1 MSSFPRSPLRARS
14 ASSALFGVLFVTL
27 AGACAPGVDLAGDEA
42 AAPAPGATRGELVIY
57 TASYDDGTTEDR
69 FALRVGGN
77 ENDERPLTFATR
89 PDVQGGSRI
98 DVWGTPLSTAE
109 GEGLAVSRWAPV
121 RGPRGEIESTAQ
133 PLIMGAPL
141 KPRSFAFVLV
151 DLGAGV
157 NVTADEA
164 RKRLFGTE
172 AAASPSVRQY
182 YMEASY
188 GRQDIAGEVFGP
200 FPYTMTGC
208 NTRGMTTA
216 LRAMIPGT
224 FDHYLWYLGSRVS
237 SCGWTGLA
245 SSGSVTKPSRDTWYN
260 ASTGCVVLVQEPSHN
275 FGADHSSSM
284 KCPMASF
291 IDAPD
296 KVCTHSEYGDSYD
309 PMGRGCRHMNGAQK
323 EYQRWYDKCNV
334 VEVFQS
340 GTYTLLPLELPC
352 DGTQVL
358 QIAMPKTRPFFRTG
372 GGGSSGV
379 TELTYYYLELRAP
392 YGIDKGLATQVQI
405 RVSQDQR
412 MPSKDRHTWFLD
424 MNPATTTLDGLVA
437 GGSFTDPAGSVKFTV
452 MSLDNGQAKVAI
464 EIQGGT
470 PGPAKCLDGSTLMGE
485 GPGPESCAAAPFSIN
500 GAAPPYVPPK
510 DAGASTAMPDPGSGG
525 GGTRRDAG
533 GNGSSRDGGAR
544 NDGASGGGVG
554 DDPGS
559 SGGGSKPDAGAQ
571 GGGSTPPTTG
581 GGAPGSAGKDG
592 GPASAP
598 QAMGQPAVA
607 GGCSCSLGTTAPSGR
622 AAQGSAPAALL
633 IMLGLVTQ
641 LRRRRRG

>member
-1 MSSFPRSPLRARS
+1 MSSSPRSPLRARS
-14 ASSALFGVLFVTL
+14 AGSVLFGILFASL
-27 AGACAPGVDLAGDEA
+27 SFACAPGGDLADDSSE
-42 AAPAPGATRGELVIY
+42 APAPGALRGELVIY
-57 TASYDDGTTEDR
+57 TATYDDGTSDNR

-89 PDVQGGSRI
+89 PDLQGGARI
-98 DVWGTPLSTAE
+98 DVWGTPLSTAD
-109 GEGLAVSRWAPV
+109 GEGLVVSRWAPV
-121 RGPRGEIESTAQ
+121 HSARGAIESNAQ
-133 PLIMGAPL
+133 PLSMGAPL

-157 NVTADEA
+157 NVTAEEA
-164 RKRLFGTE
+164 KKRLFGTE

-237 SCGWTGLA
+237 SCGWSGLA

-260 ASTGCVVLVQEPSHN
+260 ASTGCVVLVQEPAHN

-296 KVCTHSEYGDSYD
+296 KVCTHSEYGDSFD

-340 GTYTLLPLELPC
+340 GTYTLLPIELPC

-358 QIAMPKTRPFFRTG
+358 QIAMPKTRPFYRTG

-392 YGIDKGLATQVQI
+392 YGIDKGLATQVQV

-424 MNPATTTLDGLVA
+424 MNPATTALDGLVA
-437 GGSFTDPAGSVKFTV
+437 GGSFTDPGGAVKFTV
-452 MSLDNGQAKVAI
+452 MSLDNGQAKIAI

-470 PGPAKCLDGSTLMGE
+470 PGPAKCMDGTALNGE

-510 DAGASTAMPDPGSGG
+510 DAGASPAMPDPGN

-533 GNGSSRDGGAR
+533 SGSRDTGTR
-544 NDGASGGGVG
+544 NDAASGGGVG
-554 DDPGS
+554 DDPPGN
-559 SGGGSKPDAGAQ
+559 GGGSKPDAGA
-571 GGGSTPPTTG
+571 GGGSKPPGNGSG
-581 GGAPGSAGKDG
+581 GGSGSGNDG
-592 GPASAP
+592 GPVSAP
-598 QAMGQPAVA
+598 PASGQPAVA
-607 GGCSCSLGTTAPSGR
+607 GGCSCNLGSGAPACR

-633 IMLGLVTQ
+633 TMLGLAGQ
-641 LRRRRRG
+641 LRRRRRR